1 MPTTVQLPEELE
13 RRLDNLAKET
23 GRSKADYIA
32 EAVAEYLEDL
42 EDMSLAE
49 QTLKRI
55 RQGKEKTYSLEEVE
69 REFGLDS

>member
-49 QTLKRI
+49 QTLERI
-55 RQGKEKTYSLEEVE
+55 RQGEEKTYSLEEVE